1 MAESGVILTR
11 VTTLKSS
18 PGKEFMGVDAG
29 FNTLIRP
36 AMYGSYHHILN
47 ASAMNNESE
56 KYDVYGPLCESG
68 DIFARDRSI
77 PKVSEGDLLAIMNAG
92 AYGFSMASNYNSR
105 PRPAE
110 VMVLA
115 GESRLIRRREGF
127 DDLLRGQV

>member
-1 MAESGVILTR
+1 MFA
-11 VTTLKSS
+11 
-18 PGKEFMGVDAG
+18 GVDAG

-47 ASAMNNESE
+47 ATSMNGAPR

-68 DIFARDRSI
+68 DIFARDRDISTI
-77 PKVSEGDLLAIMNAG
+77 KEGDLLAIMNAG

-110 VMVLA
+110 VIVLA
-115 GESRLIRRREGF
+115 GESRLVRKREDF
-127 DDLLRGQV
+127 SDLLKGQV